1 MGMTMR
7 TEENEDV
14 IVAPSPAVQVRARV
28 EVPIDVPGLGPR
40 ASTMV
45 SFDGLHDG
53 REHVALLM
61 PGWEKKSDP
70 LVRVHSECLTGDV
83 FGSQRCD
90 CGPQLHEALAM
101 CSHEGGIILYLRQEG
116 RGIGL
121 YNKFDAYLLQDGG
134 LDTFEA
140 NAVLNFSHDLRDYR
154 VAAEMLSALGVP
166 RIRLLSNNPEKG
178 NQLRSHG
185 VAISDVV
192 ATGTFVN
199 ENNQAYLTA
208 KRERAGHA
216 LEV

>member
-1 MGMTMR
+1 MR
-7 TEENEDV
+7 TEGKDGV
-14 IVAPSPAVQVRARV
+14 IIAPAESVRVRARV
-28 EVPIDVPGLGPR
+28 EVPIDVPGLGRR

-45 SFDGLHDG
+45 TFHGLHDG

-61 PGWEKKSDP
+61 SGWQNRSHP

-90 CGPQLHEALAM
+90 CGPQLHEALAI

-121 YNKFDAYLLQDGG
+121 YNKFDAYVLQDSG

-140 NAVLNFSHDLRDYR
+140 NAVLNFGHDMRDYR
-154 VAAEMLSALGVP
+154 VAAEMLRALGVP
-166 RIRLLSNNPEKG
+166 EIRLLSNNPEKAS
-178 NQLRSHG
+178 QLRAHG
-185 VAISDVV
+185 VAIADVV
-192 ATGTFVN
+192 TTGTFVN
-199 ENNQAYLTA
+199 ENNHAYLTA

>member
-1 MGMTMR
+1 MR
-7 TEENEDV
+7 TEGKDGV
-14 IVAPSPAVQVRARV
+14 IVAPAESVRVRARV
-28 EVPIDVPGLGPR
+28 EVPIDVPGLGRR

-45 SFDGLHDG
+45 TFHGLHDG

-61 PGWEKKSDP
+61 PGWQNRSHP

-90 CGPQLHEALAM
+90 CGPQLHEALAI

-121 YNKFDAYLLQDGG
+121 YNKFDAYVLQDSG

-140 NAVLNFSHDLRDYR
+140 NAVLNFGHDMRDYR
-154 VAAEMLSALGVP
+154 VAAEMLRALGVP
-166 RIRLLSNNPEKG
+166 EIRLLSNNPEKAS
-178 NQLRSHG
+178 QLRAHG
-185 VAISDVV
+185 VAIADVV
-192 ATGTFVN
+192 TTGTFVN
-199 ENNQAYLTA
+199 ENNHAYLTA

>member
-1 MGMTMR
+1 MR
-7 TEENEDV
+7 TEGKDGV
-14 IVAPSPAVQVRARV
+14 IIAPVESVRVRARV
-28 EVPIDVPGLGPR
+28 EVPIDVPGLGRR

-45 SFDGLHDG
+45 TFHGLHDG

-61 PGWEKKSDP
+61 PGWQNGSHP

-90 CGPQLHEALAM
+90 CGPQLHEALAI

-121 YNKFDAYLLQDGG
+121 YNKFDAYVLQDSG

-140 NAVLNFSHDLRDYR
+140 NAVLNFGHDMRDYR
-154 VAAEMLSALGVP
+154 VAAEMLRALGVP
-166 RIRLLSNNPEKG
+166 EIRLLSNNPEKAS
-178 NQLRSHG
+178 QLRAHG
-185 VAISDVV
+185 VAIAEVV
-192 ATGTFVN
+192 TTGTFVN
-199 ENNQAYLTA
+199 ENNHAYLTA

>member
-1 MGMTMR
+1 MR
-7 TEENEDV
+7 TEGKDGV
-14 IVAPSPAVQVRARV
+14 IIAPAESVRVRARV
-28 EVPIDVPGLGPR
+28 EVPIDVPGLGRR

-45 SFDGLHDG
+45 TFHGLHDG

-61 PGWEKKSDP
+61 PGWQNRSHP

-90 CGPQLHEALAM
+90 CGPQLHEALAI

-121 YNKFDAYLLQDGG
+121 YNKFDAYVLQDSG

-140 NAVLNFSHDLRDYR
+140 NAVLNFGHDMRDYR
-154 VAAEMLSALGVP
+154 VAAEMLRALGVP
-166 RIRLLSNNPEKG
+166 DIRLLSNNPEKAA
-178 NQLRSHG
+178 QLRAHG
-185 VAISDVV
+185 VAIAEVV
-192 ATGTFVN
+192 TTGTFVN
-199 ENNQAYLTA
+199 ENNHAYLTA

-216 LEV
+216 LGV